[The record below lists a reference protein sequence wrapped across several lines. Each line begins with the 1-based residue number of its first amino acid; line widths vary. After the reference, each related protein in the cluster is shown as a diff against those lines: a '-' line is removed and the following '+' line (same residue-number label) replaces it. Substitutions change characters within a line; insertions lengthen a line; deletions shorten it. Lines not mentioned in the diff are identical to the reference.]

1 MKKVVVSVWVD
12 GDMAQ
17 PSIKYVRFYR
27 GKASTA
33 HDRLTKWAMQ
43 TFPKFQRIKIEE
55 V

>member
-1 MKKVVVSVWVD
+1 MNMVTVSVWVEND
-12 GDMAQ
+12 TVE

-33 HDRLTKWAMQ
+33 HDRFTKWAMR
-43 TFPKFQRIKIEE
+43 TFPAFRRIEIKE